1 MPDGSLA
8 AVDHAPR
15 LSDFSRRRL
24 AVLIVILGGLSTVGP
39 FATDLYLPALP
50 TVARDLGAT
59 TQAIA
64 LTVTTFLAGLALGQL
79 IAGPLSD
86 TYGRR
91 RPLIA
96 GLAVFTAASLVSA
109 LAPTVGVLA
118 GVRLVQGLAGASGVA
133 IANAVVTDYAR
144 GRQAARLLSRLA
156 LISGMAPIVAPLIGA
171 QLLRV
176 TSWRGIFIV
185 LAGIGLVLLASVVF
199 GLRESLPRESRT
211 ASGLRPV
218 LQTGALL
225 TRDLRF
231 MGYTLTSALPFMG
244 FFGYLAASSFVYQD
258 IYGASPV
265 LFSVL
270 FSINAVGMLG
280 ASQLNHRLLARFS
293 TRQLLGAGLTAGA
306 LAGICVLVVTAI
318 GGLGIPALAIPLFVF
333 VASIGMVIPNSTALA
348 LSLHPDVAGSASAYF
363 GTLRLGLGA
372 LATPLVG
379 IGGAVSGM
387 PMALLMAVSST
398 AALVLFVFVA
408 RYTRGEQV
416 RLDMPE
422 ETSADMPVG

>member
-1 MPDGSLA
+1 
-8 AVDHAPR
+8 VDHAPR
-15 LSDFSRRRL
+15 LDDFSRRRL

-64 LTVTTFLAGLALGQL
+64 LTVTTFLIGLALGQL

-96 GLAVFTAASLVSA
+96 GLAVFTASSLVSA

-156 LISGMAPIVAPLIGA
+156 LVSGMAPIVAPLVGA

-176 TSWRGIFIV
+176 TSWRGIFVV

-199 GLRESLPRESRT
+199 GLRESLPRGSRT

-218 LQTGALL
+218 LQTGSMLS
-225 TRDLRF
+225 RDLGF

-306 LAGICVLVVTAI
+306 LAGTCVLVVTAI

-379 IGGAVSGM
+379 VGGAVSGM
-387 PMALLMAVSST
+387 PMALLMAVSAA

-408 RYTRGEQV
+408 RHTRGEQV